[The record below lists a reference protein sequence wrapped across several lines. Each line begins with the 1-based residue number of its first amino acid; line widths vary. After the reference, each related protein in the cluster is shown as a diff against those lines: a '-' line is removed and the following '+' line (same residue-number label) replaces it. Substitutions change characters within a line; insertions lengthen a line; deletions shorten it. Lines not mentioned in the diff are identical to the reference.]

1 MHFAQF
7 ELSTLMGGLMLDE
20 QHLVTDVI
28 LNWQAVGCQCE
39 RAGNPNTRPRHRK
52 RDRVYAEGETGVC

>member
-1 MHFAQF
+1 M
-7 ELSTLMGGLMLDE
+7 EGLMLDE

-39 RAGNPNTRPRHRK
+39 RAGNPNTWPRHRK